1 MIFIRRVSH
10 LRDVQCLF
18 FEINESGCE
27 AFENFFFFLLK
38 YNSFPNKGVNF
49 SLSLKV
55 SAFRPRK

>member
-27 AFENFFFFLLK
+27 AFDNIYFLLAQIQ
-38 YNSFPNKGVNF
+38 F
-49 SLSLKV
+49 V
-55 SAFRPRK
+55 SQQRCYFQPPFESECF